1 LAQRRNDRF
10 VNRHESR
17 LAELRLSND
26 QNSSF
31 EIDILIFQRPGF
43 AGTQSSSRQQ
53 TDQGAKGQPLHPSG
67 GFEGSRR
74 RHQPSDFLVTVDMW
88 FVAAVSHIQESWRR
102 DLMTR
107 LNDAQPARKLTNH
120 RKLSSPG
127 CTLNVWGL
135 LRPLQRQGYRNELG
149 LFSAQKLDKS
159 AQRFGGFPQ
168 FSAQRPSRGYVL
180 PQMVL

>member
-1 LAQRRNDRF
+1 

-26 QNSSF
+26 QNSSL
-31 EIDILIFQRPGF
+31 EIDIPILQRRGF
-43 AGTQSSSRQQ
+43 AGTQSSSRKQ
-53 TDQGAKGQPLHPSG
+53 TNQYVKGQPLHPSG
-67 GFEGSRR
+67 RFQGSSRC
-74 RHQPSDFLVTVDMW
+74 HQPSDFLVTVDMW
-88 FVAAVSHIQESWRR
+88 LVAAVSHIQKSWRR

-127 CTLNVWGL
+127 GTLNVSGL
-135 LRPLQRQGYRNELG
+135 LRPLQCQRYRDELR
-149 LFSAQKLDKS
+149 LFSPQKLDKS
-159 AQRFGGFPQ
+159 PQRFGGFPEL
-168 FSAQRPSRGYVL
+168 STQRPSCGYVL